1 MWLGVCRLAQD
12 DPQGAIL
19 PLDKAYALDP
29 SDADILYHRG
39 RAYLLVANRSYAD
52 MFKLDHDSM
61 RVHQVLAE
69 SYAESYRSQDAIS
82 EFELAIKL
90 DPRQPGLHEELGDQH
105 WTAGEFD
112 KAAEAYREELRID
125 PHAVTSMYKLGSLLV
140 LHQQTAEGVQLL
152 RDTLRADPSLADAHY
167 YLGVGLANLDQDEEA
182 AHQFESAV
190 AADPA
195 NNRALSA
202 YYKLA
207 QVYRKMHQP
216 DQANAAMQNFLRMRA
231 ASKERQ
237 DSKTAQLSRKRGD
250 LPVDDPEKSAMP
262 ESP

>member
-1 MWLGVCRLAQD
+1 M
-12 DPQGAIL
+12 
-19 PLDKAYALDP
+19 
-29 SDADILYHRG
+29 
-39 RAYLLVANRSYAD
+39 
-52 MFKLDHDSM
+52 
-61 RVHQVLAE
+61 
-69 SYAESYRSQDAIS
+69 
-82 EFELAIKL
+82 
-90 DPRQPGLHEELGDQH
+90 HEELGDQH